1 MLVSASWIP
10 PFLLLCTLTPGG
22 SSDSVLDRATE
33 LPTTRAS
40 ESPVPVELS
49 REDWAGVRAA
59 HAAARHAARPV
70 EGGFQA
76 YSPGQRWSTRFDDRG
91 SLTEPDSGGWTWGLE
106 LESYGFAG
114 SEQAVQG
121 PQRVSAEGGR
131 VAYEWDAILEEWYVN
146 DSRGLEH
153 GFTVRRRPVSGEEGG
168 EDPLTFT
175 LAVRGELHPVVDG
188 DGAGVRFLDEEGA
201 AALTYRGLRVFDAE
215 GRVLEAGF
223 ERVGDRLRLGIDER
237 SARYPLTIDP
247 VAQQAYLKASNTGMH
262 DAFGTSVSVSGDTV
276 VIGAPGED
284 SSATGVNGNE
294 LDNGALSA
302 GAAYVFVR
310 DGIIWKQEAYLKAS
324 NAEELDLFAESVA
337 VSGDTIVVGA
347 LYEDSSATGVNGDQN
362 NNSRKSAGA
371 AYVFVRSGTSWSQE
385 AYLKASNAQA
395 NDWFGLAV
403 AVSGNTIVVG
413 ADHESSNATGVNGD
427 QSDNSVPSAGAAYVF
442 VRSGTSWSQE
452 AYLKASNPD
461 PYDLFGRAVA
471 ISGDTIVVG
480 ARQEGSNATGVNG
493 NQSNNSELTSGA
505 AYVFRRSGTSWSQ
518 EAYLK
523 ASNTD
528 WGDQFGY
535 SVAVS
540 GDTIVVSAPVE
551 DGCATGVN
559 GTGDGNGCFASGAAY
574 LFHRSGSSW
583 SQLAY
588 LKASNTEGNDG
599 FGCSVAVSGD
609 KVVVGATGEA
619 SGAFGVDGDQLDNS
633 VPSSGAAY
641 VFIRAGA
648 TWEHRA
654 YLKASN
660 TDEEDWF
667 GFSVAASGDTL
678 VVSARGESSSAT
690 GVNGDQ
696 GDDGAQLSGA
706 AYAFL
711 REPGTIYCVGNPG
724 SGIRCPCVNN
734 NDGSLPGSGCA
745 NGVFASG
752 ARLSGSGIASIST
765 DTLVLTTT
773 HLEPNNFGLYFQAD
787 DPVGGGDGVQ
797 FGDGLR
803 CADGQVVNLQVRLSD
818 ATGTSHTTIEI
829 GAAGMVAPGD
839 TRRYQCIYRTI
850 RKPPCGLGVWDF
862 NLSNGYEIT
871 WLP

>member
-10 PFLLLCTLTPGG
+10 PFLLLCTLTPSG
-22 SSDSVLDRATE
+22 SSDSGLDRATE
-33 LPTTRAS
+33 LPTATAS
-40 ESPVPVELS
+40 ECPAPGGLS
-49 REDWAGVRAA
+49 KENWAGVRAA
-59 HAAARHAARPV
+59 YAASRHAAHPV

-76 YSPGQRWSTRFDDRG
+76 YSLGQQWLTRFDGRG
-91 SLTEPDSGGWTWGLE
+91 FRTVPDGGGWTWGLE
-106 LESYGFAG
+106 LESYGFTG
-114 SEQAVQG
+114 SEQVVQQ
-121 PQRVSAEGGR
+121 PERVSAEGGR

-146 DSRGLEH
+146 DTRGLEH
-153 GFTVRRRPVSGEEGG
+153 GFTVRRRPAQGDEEEEG
-168 EDPLTFT
+168 PLTFT
-175 LAVRGELHPVVDG
+175 LAVRGELRPVVDD

-215 GRVLEAGF
+215 GRELEAGF
-223 ERVGDRLRLGIDER
+223 ERVGDRLRLGIDELG
-237 SARYPLTIDP
+237 ARYPLTIDP
-247 VAQQAYLKASNTGMH
+247 IAQQAYLKASNTGAG
-262 DAFGTSVSVSGDTV
+262 DSFGSSVAVSGDTV
-276 VIGAPGED
+276 VVGAPGED
-284 SSATGVNGNE
+284 SGATVIDGNQ
-294 LDNGALSA
+294 LDNRVLSA

-310 DGIIWKQEAYLKAS
+310 DGIIWRQEAYLKAS
-324 NAEELDLFAESVA
+324 NAESLDHFGESVS
-337 VSGDTIVVGA
+337 VSGDTVVVGA
-347 LYEDSSATGVNGDQN
+347 LYEDSNAKGVNGDQG
-362 NNSRKSAGA
+362 NNSSVSSGA

-395 NDWFGLAV
+395 NDWFGLGV
-403 AVSGNTIVVG
+403 AVSGDTIVVG
-413 ADHESSNATGVNGD
+413 ADRERSNATGVNGD
-427 QSDNSVPSAGAAYVF
+427 QSDNSVPGAGAAYVF

-461 PYDLFGRAVA
+461 PYDVFGRAVA
-471 ISGDTIVVG
+471 ISGDTVVIG
-480 ARQEGSNATGVNG
+480 ARQEGSKATGVNG
-493 NQSNNSELTSGA
+493 DQSDNSVLTSGA

-523 ASNTD
+523 ASNTG

-559 GTGDGNGCFASGAAY
+559 GTGDGDGCFASGAAY

-588 LKASNTEGNDG
+588 LKASNTEAYDG
-599 FGCSVAVSGD
+599 FGSSVAVSGD
-609 KVVVGATGEA
+609 KVVVGATEEA

-660 TDEEDWF
+660 PDGEDRF
-667 GFSVAASGDTL
+667 GYSVAASGDTL
-678 VVSARGESSSAT
+678 IVSARGERSSAT

-696 GDDGAQLSGA
+696 GDDSANLSGA
-706 AYAFL
+706 AYAFYQ
-711 REPGTIYCVGNPG
+711 EPGTVYCSGDPG
-724 SGIRCPCVNN
+724 SGTRCPCVNN
-734 NDGSLPGSGCA
+734 NDGSIPGSGCA

-752 ARLSGSGIASIST
+752 ARLAGSGIASVSA

-803 CADGQVVNLQVRLSD
+803 CADGRVVNLQVRLSD
-818 ATGTSHTTIEI
+818 AAGTSHTTIEI
-829 GAAGMVAPGD
+829 GAAGLVAPGD
-839 TRRYQCIYRTI
+839 TRRYQCCYRTI